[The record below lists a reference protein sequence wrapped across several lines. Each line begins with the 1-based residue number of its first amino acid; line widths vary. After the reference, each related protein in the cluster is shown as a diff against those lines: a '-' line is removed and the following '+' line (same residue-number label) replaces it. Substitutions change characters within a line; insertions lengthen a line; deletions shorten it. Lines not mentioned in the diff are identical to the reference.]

1 MSKKDPVIIDAVF
14 INKLYHMAIQ
24 NAPALVKSEMYT
36 GYDLLTDTKKSD
48 LKKAFVAVD
57 IQIEQCKQLARKN
70 KSMAYQ
76 CNAIARRLMV
86 ARTLIGS
93 TLSECFA
100 VTCKKKI
107 TSVAPEKGMMDK
119 AFVEQIYRAS
129 VGELPDDVQKQLHV
143 RKDDLLISSKR
154 NNEKGWAQAYELL
167 DRQIKLCNK
176 NAQKEVAGN
185 SIYPFVARR
194 LEALQTMVG
203 DTLKG
208 EFGIVINQDEKAKD
222 IIKDESSNEF
232 NI

>member
-1 MSKKDPVIIDAVF
+1 MSKKEPAIVDAWF
-14 INKLYHMAIQ
+14 INKLYHMATQ
-24 NAPALVKSEMYT
+24 NAPALVKSEIYT

-48 LKKAFVAVD
+48 LKKAFVIVD
-57 IQIEQCKQLARKN
+57 IQIEQCKQLAHKN
-70 KSMAYQ
+70 KSVAYQ

-100 VTCKKKI
+100 VTCKKEI
-107 TSVAPEKGMMDK
+107 TSIAPEKGMMDK

-129 VGELPDDVQKQLHV
+129 VEELPDDVQKQLHV

-176 NAQKEVAGN
+176 NDKKEVAGN

-194 LEALQTMVG
+194 LQALQTMVS

-208 EFGIVINQDEKAKD
+208 EFGIVISQDENAVNT
-222 IIKDESSNEF
+222 IKDESFNEL
-232 NI
+232 NM